1 MEIEKESVND
11 IIIFHIVGNLDT
23 GTAPGAEME
32 VNKELENQPK
42 KMIFNL
48 EKTDFVSSAG
58 LRVFLAT
65 AKKITATGGILKLCT
80 ANDVVKD
87 ILEISGFTT
96 FLDLKN
102 SLEEAKLD
110 F

>member
-1 MEIEKESVND
+1 M
-11 IIIFHIVGNLDT
+11 
-23 GTAPGAEME
+23 
-32 VNKELENQPK
+32 
-42 KMIFNL
+42 
-48 EKTDFVSSAG
+48 
-58 LRVFLAT
+58 FLAT
-65 AKKITATGGILKLCT
+65 AKKVAATGGILKLCA

-96 FLDLKN
+96 FMDLKN